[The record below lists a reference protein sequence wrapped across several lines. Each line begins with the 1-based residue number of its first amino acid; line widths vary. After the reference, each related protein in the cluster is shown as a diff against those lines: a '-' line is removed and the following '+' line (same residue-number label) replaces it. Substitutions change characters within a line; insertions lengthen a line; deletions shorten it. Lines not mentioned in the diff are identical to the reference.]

1 MYDMFWYKQIKGQ
14 QPCAVV
20 KAGAVA
26 DPIFHKE
33 YSNTRFNI
41 SRSRKRLSLSIINIS
56 HWDEAVYY
64 CGVEIFFDI
73 EFGNGVFLA
82 VNLSSFNSEALSP
95 TESDYLFRLVVI
107 FQCNI
112 IGIFAVWIIC
122 LCIRIKHQKAFSPVS
137 SVPSQRH
144 RGHIPVPI
152 EVSDVKSHTSSL
164 MLIKTKA

>member
-26 DPIFHKE
+26 DPIFHKG
-33 YSNTRFNI
+33 YMNTRFNI
-41 SRSRKRLSLSIINIS
+41 TRSKNRLSLSIINIS

-82 VNLSSFNSEALSP
+82 LNVSSFNSTGEFLFYELK
-95 TESDYLFRLVVI
+95 TKSD
-107 FQCNI
+107 
-112 IGIFAVWIIC
+112 IFAF
-122 LCIRIKHQKAFSPVS
+122 LKFFSVH
-137 SVPSQRH
+137 VRV
-144 RGHIPVPI
+144 IL
-152 EVSDVKSHTSSL
+152 SHKMNINCAVL
-164 MLIKTKA
+164 FVFQL